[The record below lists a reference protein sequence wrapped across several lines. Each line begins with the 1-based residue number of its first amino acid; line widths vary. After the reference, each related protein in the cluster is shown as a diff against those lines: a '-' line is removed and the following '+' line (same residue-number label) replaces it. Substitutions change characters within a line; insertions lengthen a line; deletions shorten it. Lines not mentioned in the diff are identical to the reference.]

1 MRNITLRRNY
11 LLYLITIAFFAVFYL
26 YSKHSIGNDSSISEW
41 LINYNGG
48 FTRRGM
54 GGEITIFF
62 ADLFNIS
69 LRKSILLVQIFLH
82 LSYLS
87 LIYYY
92 LKELKVNF
100 LQLLSLFAP
109 LFLLFPVAEIEALGR
124 KEIILFI
131 SFLLILIFSDKKF
144 SPLIPNSITFF
155 LLPFVCLIW
164 EEIVLFFPFYASVLI
179 IKNEMKSLGEVFK
192 KISIIFLP
200 SVVAFL
206 YIYLNPISISEHE
219 AMCRFLENKFNERCY
234 MSASLL
240 VTSTIY
246 FDTLWVHKNATFI
259 HYIRYIIIFIVGFL
273 PIHILLIKNKFLSN
287 KNFIFNN
294 FRPIY
299 IFFILYI
306 PCILLFTFG
315 YDWGRWMN
323 ILYTFSVLF
332 YFYLLKNSLISNN
345 LQIKNNIF
353 KIINKKKIVTITIF
367 VLFAFS
373 WNPKT
378 VITGDVASFPGYRI
392 PYKFFK
398 IIND

>member
-11 LLYLITIAFFAVFYL
+11 LLYLIIIAFFAVFYL

-62 ADLFNIS
+62 ADLFNIG

-179 IKNEMKSLGEVFK
+179 IKNEM
-192 KISIIFLP
+192 
-200 SVVAFL
+200 
-206 YIYLNPISISEHE
+206 
-219 AMCRFLENKFNERCY
+219 
-234 MSASLL
+234 
-240 VTSTIY
+240 
-246 FDTLWVHKNATFI
+246 
-259 HYIRYIIIFIVGFL
+259 
-273 PIHILLIKNKFLSN
+273 ILLI
-287 KNFIFNN
+287 
-294 FRPIY
+294 
-299 IFFILYI
+299 
-306 PCILLFTFG
+306 
-315 YDWGRWMN
+315 
-323 ILYTFSVLF
+323 
-332 YFYLLKNSLISNN
+332 
-345 LQIKNNIF
+345 
-353 KIINKKKIVTITIF
+353 
-367 VLFAFS
+367 
-373 WNPKT
+373 
-378 VITGDVASFPGYRI
+378 
-392 PYKFFK
+392 
-398 IIND
+398 